1 MKIIFLFEY
10 VVAGPSAP
18 SAAAFPSHFNSHIHY
33 IEQLPWSSTRQALD
47 WLKNHPTER
56 IQCIGRKSLWSSSE
70 FYLQTPFMLSIHRQ
84 EQFVSLVCLSLNLL
98 VFTNRTSVI
107 MFIWHMEMCKLSKG
121 SKWICFIKVYFIQC
135 R

>member
-1 MKIIFLFEY
+1 MICSLKIIFLFEY
-10 VVAGPSAP
+10 VVAGLSAP

-33 IEQLPWSSTRQALD
+33 TSLNNFHDLAPD

-107 MFIWHMEMCKLSKG
+107 MFIWHIEMCKLSKRFEMNMF
-121 SKWICFIKVYFIQC
+121 S
-135 R
+135 